1 MAGPVVRIL
10 VQASALPVEPA
21 IAESFESVGL
31 RPDEGELP
39 EYYPKA
45 RDRYDLPYDVE
56 VEPSDPELDEE
67 IAAALE
73 PDGFR
78 LSHGVLLIAYV
89 NDDRAH
95 RVLGEF
101 AADLAERT
109 EGWIDVGGPL
119 RPRSWHPVDTPPAK
133 YRRYLAKLGLPG
145 EVRLAEYETAPGG
158 RLALRELLDAEAMR
172 AWLRHRDFHMLK

>member
-39 EYYPKA
+39 EYYPTI
-45 RDRYDLPYDVE
+45 RDRDDLPYDLE
-56 VEPSDPELDEE
+56 VEPWDPELDVD
-67 IAAALE
+67 IDAALE
-73 PDGFR
+73 PAGFR
-78 LSHGVLLIAYV
+78 PSHGVLLIALV

-101 AADLAERT
+101 AADLAARAA
-109 EGWIDVGGPL
+109 GWIDVGGPL
-119 RPRSWHPVDTPPAK
+119 RPRSWHPVDTPLAK
-133 YRRYLAKLGLPG
+133 YRRYLANLALPG
-145 EVRLAEYETAPGG
+145 EVRSVEYETAAGG
-158 RLALRELLDAEAMR
+158 RALVELLDAEAMR